1 MTHDAWVPPSQN
13 TTRVPFVA
21 DQKSYKSDVSHKALH
36 AAKSQ
41 STRYCAAVRGAHEAP
56 EDEPRES
63 SLHTSSP
70 SHFAPKARLSYVSS
84 GW

>member
-1 MTHDAWVPPSQN
+1 MGAPESKYNPRPVC
-13 TTRVPFVA
+13 VA